1 MQTTAEVLQHNISM
15 KKQLLLFFLIIT
27 TIHIYAQ
34 ERIVPLKFGDMEQWT
49 VRYIKESKLLG
60 GKTKQLYVLAPTDT
74 MHGNFAYDYSNTIW
88 GISNAYANVAGIAK
102 AACTTQPEK
111 RGNGTCA
118 RLDTRI
124 ETVRVLGMVD
134 IQVCIAGTLF
144 LGQVIEPVKSA
155 NDPYGNIDMGIP
167 FTDKPKALMLDIKAN
182 VNPKRKV
189 TKALGFGVSEIEG
202 HDEPEVYIFL
212 QKRWEENG
220 KIYAKRVGTARH
232 RFAESIPEWKNNYR
246 VNINYG
252 NISNEPYF
260 KKYMGLFPDGG
271 VFKAKNSK
279 GKMTNITEVGWADAD
294 ETPTHVIVM
303 ITAGCYPAF
312 YGCPGNAFWVDNI
325 RWIY

>member
-1 MQTTAEVLQHNISM
+1 M
-15 KKQLLLFFLIIT
+15 KKYTLLLLLLVT
-27 TIHIYAQ
+27 ALHIKAQ
-34 ERIVPLKFGDMEQWT
+34 NTEVKEKIVPIKFGNMEQWT
-49 VRYIKESKLLG
+49 TRYIKESKLLG
-60 GKTKQLYVLAPTDT
+60 GKTKKLYVLAPTDT
-74 MHGNFAYDYSNTIW
+74 LYGNTAYDFSKTIW

-118 RLDTRI
+118 RLDTKI
-124 ETVRVLGMVD
+124 ETVKVLGIVD

-144 LGQVIEPVKSA
+144 LGEVNEPVKSA
-155 NDPYGNIDMGIP
+155 NDPYGSINMGIP
-167 FTDKPKALMLDIKAN
+167 FTSRPKALMLDIKAK
-182 VNPKRKV
+182 VNPERKV
-189 TKALGFGVSEIEG
+189 TKALGLGKSEIEG
-202 HDEPEVYIFL
+202 HDEPEIYIFL

-220 KIYAKRVGTARH
+220 RIYAKRVGTARH
-232 RFAESIPEWKNNYR
+232 RFSKSIPEWINDYR

-252 NISNEPYF
+252 DISKESYF

-271 VFKAKNSK
+271 VFKARNSQ

-325 RWIY
+325 RWVY